1 MILSL
6 IIPTCYF
13 ISQLIFEPLK
23 PNLQHFEFI
32 QKQKTKQD
40 SLPPLASFKEQDIDS
55 AWASFRD
62 KSITIRLKNG
72 MEYTYIKPERNY
84 EENLK
89 MPKKIR
95 DALFD
100 MTMVFTKA
108 EYPPLFPGG
117 DTSWNQYMLEFCKV
131 HKEAIQKSGSG
142 SILVQFIVD
151 KQGDLIE
158 VETIGGVQSKL
169 AQLAVEAVKKSPRW
183 IPATQ
188 NGRKV
193 VCYYKQLV
201 KLKL

>member
-1 MILSL
+1 
-6 IIPTCYF
+6 
-13 ISQLIFEPLK
+13 LIFEPLK
-23 PNLQHFEFI
+23 PNVQHYEFI

-55 AWASFRD
+55 VWASFRD

-72 MEYTYIKPERNY
+72 EEYTYIKPERNY

-95 DALFD
+95 NALLD
-100 MTMVFTKA
+100 MTIVFTKA

-117 DTSWNQYMLEFCKV
+117 EKSWNQYMHEFCKV
-131 HKEAIQKSGSG
+131 HKEAIQESGSG
-142 SILVQFIVD
+142 SIVVQFIVD
-151 KQGDLIE
+151 NQGDLFE
-158 VETIGGVQSKL
+158 VKTISEDQSKL

-193 VCYYKQLV
+193 VCYYRQLV
-201 KLKL
+201 KLRL